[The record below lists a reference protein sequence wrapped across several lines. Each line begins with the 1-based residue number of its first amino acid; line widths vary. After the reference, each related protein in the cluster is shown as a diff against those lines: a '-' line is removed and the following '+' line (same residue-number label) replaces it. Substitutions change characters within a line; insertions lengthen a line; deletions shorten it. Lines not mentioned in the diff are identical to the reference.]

1 VISKFKSNGPKFNES
16 PPTDIKVN
24 DIRNIAEL
32 YALVKEGYG
41 SALAN
46 EIKMWVQW
54 VKDINKH
61 IEPTEKISDLTSEI
75 LSLVGEVQSAGF
87 PDKGISRE
95 LKELIATIDL
105 QATDNAINLIRK
117 IEELSMLEAINAMA
131 ICSKYRLQI
140 DSLLEMTDKLLV
152 SISGIVDV
160 KNSAIQLNLGKGMK
174 ENIAA
179 INNSLDQSIMSLSNL
194 SK

>member
-1 VISKFKSNGPKFNES
+1 MISKFKSNGPKFNES